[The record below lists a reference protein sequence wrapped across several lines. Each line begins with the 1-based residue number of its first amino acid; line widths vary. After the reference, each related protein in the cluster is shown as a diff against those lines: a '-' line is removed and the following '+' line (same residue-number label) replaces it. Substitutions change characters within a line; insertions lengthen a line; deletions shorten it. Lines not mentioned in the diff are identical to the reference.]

1 VPAPRSPDRAALP
14 VTVLSGF
21 LGAGKTTLLRRLLR
35 EQSGRRIATIVNDL
49 SDLPVDAEL
58 VQDAREGRNEIIID
72 LHGGSIGGALRDRFL
87 ETLDTLSTDE
97 TIDHVL
103 VETSGS
109 THPGVLVHDLTTH
122 PSVRLDT
129 FATVVDGLN
138 LLRDYDGGAQLLAAR
153 SIAPSSTAALLRAQ
167 IEIASVLLVSKAD
180 RLSRAEAQALLSVLQ
195 RLNPRALLIT
205 MAFGR
210 VDPSHLIGAD
220 SWGARR
226 GSRMASR
233 LTAPSAMDAS
243 ATDTAT
249 PPEPDDPARFDLG
262 SITLR
267 DVRPFHPERLHTLF
281 CEGLP
286 LGVHRSKG
294 WLWLASRP
302 LDVLVWSQA
311 GSHIGL
317 EWAATWKAGILA
329 DPEARLLPEE
339 RRGLEAQMRALHPTF
354 GDRHCELT
362 LIGHTRDRTH
372 FAELLREC
380 LCTEAE
386 IAAWQRGA
394 PFADP
399 WPRSLRRV

>member
-1 VPAPRSPDRAALP
+1 
-14 VTVLSGF
+14 
-21 LGAGKTTLLRRLLR
+21 
-35 EQSGRRIATIVNDL
+35 
-49 SDLPVDAEL
+49 
-58 VQDAREGRNEIIID
+58 
-72 LHGGSIGGALRDRFL
+72 
-87 ETLDTLSTDE
+87 
-97 TIDHVL
+97 
-103 VETSGS
+103 
-109 THPGVLVHDLTTH
+109 VLVHDLTTH
-122 PSVRLDT
+122 PTVRLDT

-138 LLRDYDGGAQLLAAR
+138 LLRDFGGGEQLLAVR
-153 SIAPSSTAALLRAQ
+153 TLAPSSTAALLRAQ

-180 RLSRAEAQALLSVLQ
+180 RLTRAQAQAMLAVLQ
-195 RLNPRALLIT
+195 RLNPRALLVT

-210 VDPSHLIGAD
+210 VDSAHLIGSD
-220 SWGARR
+220 SWDARR
-226 GSRMASR
+226 ASR
-233 LTAPSAMDAS
+233 TALRAAGTSARVASTSEAS
-243 ATDTAT
+243 ARQVTTTDALATAAST
-249 PPEPDDPARFDLG
+249 MPEADDPARFDLG

-302 LDVLVWSQA
+302 LDVLVWNQA

-339 RRGLEAQMRALHPTF
+339 RRGLEAQMHTLHPIF

-362 LIGHTRDRTH
+362 LIGHMRERTH
-372 FAELLREC
+372 FSALLQEC
-380 LCTEAE
+380 FCTDAE
-386 IAAWQRGA
+386 IAAWQRGE

-399 WPRSLRRV
+399 WPTSLRRV